1 MSNLLRGSVN
11 TMFKGERM
19 LTGIEVVFVAVGGL
33 LVLWAIVIYGSTF
46 FGPK

>member
-1 MSNLLRGSVN
+1 MNQKSWEG
-11 TMFKGERM
+11 GM
-19 LTGIEVVFVAVGGL
+19 LTGVEVVFVAVAGL

>member
-1 MSNLLRGSVN
+1 
-11 TMFKGERM
+11 M

-33 LVLWAIVIYGSTF
+33 LVLWAIVLYGSTF